1 MEHVIQVE
9 LRTDTTHTLT
19 WLDAALKPGM
29 GPKDKAGYLIITCPK
44 CLRSNRLEAT
54 SLNGGLHETPCQS
67 CGTPVRFEINHE
79 IEPLIKRNP
88 LPDRPQFAG

>member
-1 MEHVIQVE
+1 MRLAVRVH
-9 LRTDTTHTLT
+9 RA
-19 WLDAALKPGM
+19 DAALKPKPGM
-29 GPKDKAGYLIITCPK
+29 VPKDKAGYLIITCPK